1 MKIFAVAD
9 LHLPGGTNKTMDVF
23 GKQWEGHFDRIRAS
37 WTEQVGEDDTVL
49 LPGDLSWA
57 MQMKDALEDLAE
69 VGRLPGRKILLRGNH
84 DYWWGSVT
92 RLREALPKNMFALQN
107 DALRLGDT
115 VFCGSRGWT
124 HPAGDGRE
132 DAENRRIYERE
143 LIRLEMSLE
152 AGEKTGRQDDRD
164 DPLSAAGRK
173 ARAHADEQADHLLR
187 TDRRGLRPP
196 ARRGAQGRV
205 QRDQGRDTVSLRFL
219 RRQRFYRP
227 ADRGMRGLKEQNGIK
242 RQRPARPGADA
253 VVRPPW
259 AIAWW

>member
-132 DAENRRIYERE
+132 DAENRKIYERE

-152 AGEKTGRQDDRD
+152 AGKKLGGRMIVMTHYPPLDEKHGHTPMSRLISSYGPTDVVYGH
-164 DPLSAAGRK
+164 LHGAALK
-173 ARAHADEQADHLLR
+173 
-187 TDRRGLRPP
+187 
-196 ARRGAQGRV
+196 GA
-205 QRDQGRDTVSLRFL
+205 F
-219 RRQRFYRP
+219 
-227 ADRGMRGLKEQNGIK
+227 NGI
-242 RQRPARPGADA
+242 RDGIRYHCVSCDGNGFT
-253 VVRPPW
+253 VRP
-259 AIAWW
+259 IGE